1 MQIYA
6 CAIADGRRRV
16 HRDVA
21 RGQGAAQPAAWQADR
36 LPHFAPPARPPRQV
50 HTLPRARTAPPPLP
64 DAALC
69 LFSARVHVHGLRAP
83 RSFSARH
90 ALRLTLTTLLP
101 ALKGLCHAQPNKRK
115 LLGAVVAS
123 AAA

>member
-16 HRDVA
+16 ACTETSREGRVH
-21 RGQGAAQPAAWQADR
+21 AAQPAWQADR

-83 RSFSARH
+83 RSISARH
-90 ALRLTLTTLLP
+90 ALRL
-101 ALKGLCHAQPNKRK
+101 
-115 LLGAVVAS
+115 LGAVVAASS